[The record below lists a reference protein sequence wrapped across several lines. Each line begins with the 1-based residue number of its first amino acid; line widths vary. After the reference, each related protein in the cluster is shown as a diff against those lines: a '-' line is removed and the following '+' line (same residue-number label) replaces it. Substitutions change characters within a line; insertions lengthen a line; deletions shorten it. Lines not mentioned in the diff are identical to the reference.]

1 MGKRSRLSNQAEE
14 EYNIWPSFTDLM
26 SNAFMIITLF
36 LFLAL
41 FKSLFLK
48 LTADETELDLSQSQA
63 LVRQLRLR
71 ISSLE
76 QQVGDKTSQVKEL
89 KSEYDSL
96 ETKFA
101 NIQNELETTESEL
114 TKSKG
119 EVNSL
124 EDRLA
129 QNKSQF
135 DSLEDKLQKSN
146 LQVSDLKTEVKRLK
160 SAPPVVV
167 IQGSGEFQFQ
177 SGSATLPP
185 KLARYIANDLVDRIE
200 EVTQER
206 GVYVVEVIGNTD
218 GQITRGTSNLDQQLI
233 SVARGTVPIDN
244 LKPGSNAD
252 LGLMR
257 ALAVV
262 KELQKVQEK
271 GRLKDIQFR
280 AYSGAQ
286 LYLPSGKFAPNSQQA
301 SPERRRIEIR
311 FSPLG
316 QAENIQ

>member
-1 MGKRSRLSNQAEE
+1 MGKRSRLSTETE

-48 LTADETELDLSQSQA
+48 YTADETELNLSQSQA
-63 LVRQLRLR
+63 LVRQLRQR
-71 ISSLE
+71 ISNLE
-76 QQVGDKTSQVKEL
+76 QQLEAQITLAEQLESDKNG
-89 KSEYDSL
+89 L

-101 NIQNELETTESEL
+101 DIQNELEITESEL
-114 TKSKG
+114 TKSRG

-124 EDRLA
+124 EGKLA
-129 QNKSQF
+129 ENKNQF
-135 DSLEDKLQKSN
+135 DSLENKLQQSN
-146 LQVSDLKTEVKRLK
+146 LQISDLETEVKRLK

-167 IQGSGEFQFQ
+167 IQGSGEYRFQ
-177 SGSATLPP
+177 SGSALLPSS
-185 KLARYIANDLVDRIE
+185 LAQYIAKDLVDRIE

-206 GVYVVEVIGNTD
+206 GIYVVEVIGNTD
-218 GQITRGTSNLDQQLI
+218 GQITRGTSNLDSKLI
-233 SVARGTVPIDN
+233 DVAKGNVSITN

-262 KELQKVQEK
+262 KELQKIQK
-271 GRLKDIQFR
+271 QGRLQDIQFR

-286 LYLPSGKFAPNSQQA
+286 LYLPSGKFASNSGEA
-301 SPERRRIEIR
+301 NAERRRIEIR

-316 QAENIQ
+316 KAENIK

>member
-1 MGKRSRLSNQAEE
+1 MGKRSRLSRTETE

-41 FKSLFLK
+41 FKSIFLK
-48 LTADETELDLSQSQA
+48 YTADETELNLSQSQA
-63 LVRQLRLR
+63 LVRQLREQ
-71 ISSLE
+71 ISTLE
-76 QQVGDKTSQVKEL
+76 SQLGQETSQKEEL
-89 KSEYDSL
+89 QNEFDSL

-101 NIQNELETTESEL
+101 NIQDDLEVTQSEL
-114 TKSKG
+114 TKSQG

-129 QNKSQF
+129 KNQNEF
-135 DSLEDKLQKSN
+135 DSLEQKLQQSN
-146 LQVSDLKTEVKRLK
+146 LQVSDLKTQVKRLK

-167 IQGSGEFQFQ
+167 IQGSGQYQFQ
-177 SGSATLPP
+177 SGSATLPSS
-185 KLARYIANDLVDRIE
+185 LAKFIADDLVDRIE
-200 EVTQER
+200 EVTKLR
-206 GVYVVEVIGNTD
+206 DIYIVEVIGHTD
-218 GQITRGTSNLDQQLI
+218 GQATRGTSNLDNQLI
-233 SVARGTVPIDN
+233 NVAQGSAPVSS
-244 LKPGSNAD
+244 LKPSSNAD

-262 KELQKVQEK
+262 KELQKLQEQ
-271 GRLKDIQFR
+271 GRLEGIQFR

-286 LYLPSGKFAPNSQQA
+286 LYLPDGEFASNSNA
-301 SPERRRIEIR
+301 ADANRRRIEIR

-316 QAENIQ
+316 KSENIN